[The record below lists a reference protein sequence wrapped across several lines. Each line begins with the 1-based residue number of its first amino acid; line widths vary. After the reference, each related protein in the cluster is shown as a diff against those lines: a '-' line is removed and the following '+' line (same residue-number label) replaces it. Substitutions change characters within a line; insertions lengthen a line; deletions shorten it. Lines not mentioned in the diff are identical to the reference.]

1 MKQPQRSQP
10 SRSARLSGALP
21 STTLPEVLE
30 HSTLRLSDVEH
41 SEEGAAGEGILVRL
55 FRGLPK
61 VTRSVGDSKRTL
73 WIVSS
78 PDASRQFL
86 SRWKDAQKSGARTS
100 RATKAG
106 SLEERTAK
114 VKLTNGKV
122 KARRPPVRGK
132 RNPLMSG
139 ERGKGDNVEP
149 DDPSDEEEEGA
160 ENDNDEEVEE
170 GGNGEEEEEEEE
182 EAEESEAEK
191 GEAEESEA
199 EESEAE
205 ESEAEESEAEEGEA
219 EEEGEEEEHGEE
231 EGVQENGTE
240 NHNAVKDVTTERKA
254 VEDFENEDD
263 AEVQDDDRNDGE
275 LDGAQAKE
283 ADKRKDRDD
292 SGEEDKEKDA
302 QDEEEREEEAGGEHE
317 AEEAGDMVGKPSET
331 KEKDG
336 ADEDEQ
342 AEENEDEDDE
352 EAEEEM
358 ETHDG
363 VREDREAME
372 QRVTANNRDGA
383 QGDCRLADIAD
394 KEGEERDTGSGGGE
408 GMAGEEN
415 RDPVERR
422 KRRLE
427 TCEVSD
433 CPTPGDRPSKRS
445 RSNESESGDDATT
458 DTLSRLISSPERT
471 PRPRESSPTSTTA
484 SPGSIL
490 EIVRQTSAVPGL
502 GDTEEAVWDAAQKD
516 SVICSLSLGQ
526 QAKMIRTAL
535 SLSSEEGIKELRR
548 FVANAREDG
557 KRGSGSLV
565 PEFNLSTPQPDFT
578 GGHADNA
585 LMLRDRGI
593 AHFPTLFRHLD
604 ILDGK
609 TTLFSIAKRAKLAAM
624 AQYRNSILPE
634 GASRKDTRSATLR
647 LFHAVWPYHDTI
659 ERPEDK
665 ATNPAA
671 YADWIRLRDRLKEGR
686 QWLAVRDLF
695 GGDGAFLALPP
706 QCVSDRDV
714 LKMPSEVFEAW
725 LGLLEVAWKAL
736 DDRARQTLNALV
748 RLALAAQPFPGDVL
762 ALELLGSSTGA
773 TPTSL
778 SAMFTGWSAAA
789 RNVCDNE
796 DGARATLTER
806 KEYGDATDPET
817 SSTTTSMTRRIEE
830 AGDAELILQ
839 KDTMGDVSDE
849 LFDGVNFDDPLSQEI

>member
-1 MKQPQRSQP
+1 MGQSRRFQPT
-10 SRSARLSGALP
+10 RSARSAGLTSGALP

-30 HSTLRLSDVEH
+30 HSTLRLSDIVRS
-41 SEEGAAGEGILVRL
+41 SECIAGECILVKL
-55 FRGLPK
+55 FPVSPK
-61 VTRSVGDSKRTL
+61 HIQSVGDSKRTL
-73 WIVSS
+73 WIVS
-78 PDASRQFL
+78 PPNASNGFL
-86 SRWKDAQKSGARTS
+86 SKWEDAQTFRAKTS
-100 RATKAG
+100 QPTKAG
-106 SLEERTAK
+106 SLRAK
-114 VKLTNGKV
+114 AKLTNGKSNG
-122 KARRPPVRGK
+122 RRLLARGK
-132 RNPLMSG
+132 RKRLTSD
-139 ERGKGDNVEP
+139 ERGRGDDVEP
-149 DDPSDEEEEGA
+149 DDTSDEGEEGA
-160 ENDNDEEVEE
+160 ESEDDEEVEE
-170 GGNGEEEEEEEE
+170 GGDGGEEEEEEEE
-182 EAEESEAEK
+182 C
-191 GEAEESEA
+191 
-199 EESEAE
+199 
-205 ESEAEESEAEEGEA
+205 EAEEGEA
-219 EEEGEEEEHGEE
+219 VDTEAEEEEGEEG
-231 EGVQENGTE
+231 GGTE
-240 NHNAVKDVTTERKA
+240 NYNAAKDVTTERNA
-254 VEDFENEDD
+254 VEDEENEHN
-263 AEVQDDDRNDGE
+263 AEDQGDDRNDGE
-275 LDGAQAKE
+275 HNEAQTKE
-283 ADKRKDRDD
+283 ADKRKDREDR
-292 SGEEDKEKDA
+292 GEEDGKKDA
-302 QDEEEREEEAGGEHE
+302 QDEKERDKE
-317 AEEAGDMVGKPSET
+317 AEEAGDMVEKPSET

-352 EAEEEM
+352 MAGEESGN
-358 ETHDG
+358 HDE
-363 VREDREAME
+363 VREDGGVMK
-372 QRVTANNRDGA
+372 QRVTANNCDGVRRDCKL
-383 QGDCRLADIAD
+383 GDITD
-394 KEGEERDTGSGGGE
+394 KEEERNTGSDGDE
-408 GMAGEEN
+408 MTAGEN
-415 RDPVERR
+415 DGDPEERR
-422 KRRLE
+422 KRSLE
-427 TCEVSD
+427 TCEAFD
-433 CPTPGDRPSKRS
+433 CPTPGDRPNKRS
-445 RSNESESGDDATT
+445 KGDESESGDDAAT
-458 DTLSRLISSPERT
+458 DTLSRLTFSPERT
-471 PRPRESSPTSTTA
+471 PRLRESSPTSTAA

-516 SVICSLSLGQ
+516 SVICSLSLRQ

-578 GGHADNA
+578 SGYANNA
-585 LMLRDRGI
+585 LILRDRSI
-593 AHFPTLFRHLD
+593 AHFSTLFQHLD

-634 GASRKDTRSATLR
+634 GASRKDIRSATLR
-647 LFHAVWPYHDTI
+647 LFHAVWPHHDTI

-706 QCVSDRDV
+706 QCVSDRDI
-714 LKMPSEVFEAW
+714 LKMPSEVLKAW

-736 DDRARQTLNALV
+736 DDRARQTLNTLV

-762 ALELLGSSTGA
+762 ALELLESSTGA

-796 DGARATLTER
+796 DGARATLMER
-806 KEYGDATDPET
+806 KEYSDATDPET
-817 SSTTTSMTRRIEE
+817 SSTTTRITRRIEE
-830 AGDAELILQ
+830 AGDAELSLQ